1 MTGSLD
7 ALIAATAVFVF
18 GHFLLSSGPLRTP
31 LVRTLGQGGF
41 LPLYSIAVAAA
52 FLWMLAAYRKA
63 PAVQVWTPDPVL
75 NWVPILVM
83 PVAIFL
89 VLAGITTSNPTMV
102 GGEQRIAAS
111 GPARRAPGI
120 ISVTR
125 YPFLWGTTLWAA
137 SHLAANGTA
146 AEMIVMGGILV
157 LGLGGMAHID
167 QRREVALGS
176 ALGPDQDD
184 HQRGALRGDPER
196 PLQARLGR
204 HRLVAPGRRA
214 GPLRRDHERPRLDH
228 RRAGDAGVRRTF
240 TRPFGG

>member
-7 ALIAATAVFVF
+7 SLIAATAVFVL

-52 FLWMLAAYRKA
+52 FLWMLAAHREA
-63 PAVQVWTPDPVL
+63 PAVQVWIPDPVL

-89 VLAGITTSNPTMV
+89 VLAGITTANPTMV
-102 GGEQRIAAS
+102 GGEQRIAAG

-125 YPFLWGTTLWAA
+125 HPFLWGTTLWAL
-137 SHLAANGTA
+137 SHLAANGEA
-146 AEMIVMGGILV
+146 AEMVVMGGILA
-157 LGLGGMAHID
+157 LSLGGMAHID
-167 QRREVALGS
+167 ERREAALGS
-176 ALGPDQDD
+176 AWGPVKLTTSVVPFVAVLSGRAELDWKGIGWW
-184 HQRGALRGDPER
+184 RPAGALA
-196 PLQARLGR
+196 LYAAIMQA
-204 HRLVAPGRRA
+204 HAWI
-214 GPLRRDHERPRLDH
+214 
-228 RRAGDAGVRRTF
+228 AGVPVTV
-240 TRPFGG
+240 G

>member
-52 FLWMLAAYRKA
+52 FLWMLAAYREA

-176 ALGPDQDD
+176 AWGPIKLTTSVVPFVAILSGRCKLDWAGIGWW
-184 HQRGALRGDPER
+184 RPAGALVLYGAIMHAHAWIIGVPVT
-196 PLQARLGR
+196 LG
-204 HRLVAPGRRA
+204 
-214 GPLRRDHERPRLDH
+214 
-228 RRAGDAGVRRTF
+228 
-240 TRPFGG
+240 